1 MKKQYIAFTGTYD
14 NCYEPSYTPMGVFD
28 TLEEAQE
35 RQRKRVKR
43 EPFTWDATF
52 VVRVVDQTGDVKE
65 IVASGEELVGADW
78 YRLLK
83 QGNDPLAERARKFK
97 LDVREWMPRQWKKD
111 NTLTKQWIELLK
123 KSLR

>member
-1 MKKQYIAFTGTYD
+1 
-14 NCYEPSYTPMGVFD
+14 MGVFD

-43 EPFTWDATF
+43 EPFAWDETF